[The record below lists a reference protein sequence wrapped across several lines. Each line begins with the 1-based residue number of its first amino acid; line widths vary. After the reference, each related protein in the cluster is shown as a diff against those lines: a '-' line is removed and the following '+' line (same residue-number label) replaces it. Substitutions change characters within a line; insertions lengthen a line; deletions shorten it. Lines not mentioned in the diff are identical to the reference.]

1 MVLTTT
7 FAQVHVATTLG
18 NIAGVYN
25 ALGRYEEAL
34 RNNEESLAIKKAAL
48 GDKHVSA

>member
-1 MVLTTT
+1 MLTAA
-7 FAQVHVATTLG
+7 FAQASVATTLNDMG
-18 NIAGVYN
+18 EVNR

-34 RNNEESLAIKKAAL
+34 RYHEEALQIYRAAV

>member
-1 MVLTTT
+1 MLTAA
-7 FAQVHVATTLG
+7 FPQVSVATTLN
-18 NIAGVYN
+18 NIAGVYQ

-34 RNNEESLAIKKAAL
+34 RYYEEDLQITKAAL

>member
-1 MVLTTT
+1 M
-7 FAQVHVATTLG
+7 ATTLN
-18 NIAGVYN
+18 NIANVYR

-34 RNNEESLAIKKAAL
+34 RYYEESLAINKAAL